1 MQRLQ
6 ELYNAIQND
15 FQTYGSRLPEAERQ
29 RITNEIKRLEEMAKT
44 MQIDLANQQ
53 ENDPKL
59 NVFTEIAKITH
70 ELTAYR
76 TQANFVLS
84 QLLPPDSDGIYL
96 LKKAQIDL
104 FKNCFVLW
112 QKAADLVQKITDI
125 NATSGQNWFE
135 YFTDDHVIAIV
146 KNFKID
152 EQTTTTFAKELR
164 LYAADVFRWQPVYKA
179 ILLGRYIVDKEK
191 ILDTPDDFENE
202 CATLIEK
209 MFTRIKFIL
218 DEYKN
223 TGYILQA
230 DYVELLDFQAK
241 FAILENS
248 LVTLLLQKKDYSQ
261 TQAYQILKSIND
273 YIYSFLQT
281 HIVETAIEFEDRIE
295 STEKIP
301 IDPPAKWE
309 ILTKRTSKNG
319 FSTYQIRNSNGVFWI
334 LENLVD
340 NGDNIVTEYFFSNSL
355 GKWQKFNAS
364 EPKPMI
370 EDLKIL
376 GHRILETGGI
386 IFVGTMMVF
395 AELLIAKRL
404 AVSQSFLKKVL
415 VHSAI
420 QQVFL
425 DIQSFEKPE
434 LWGDWGNID
443 IGDAVVQ
450 SINWGGIRATWFN
463 KIGGQFIMEVV
474 VPSSFDINLN
484 GYSYSIIP
492 AQFEISILS
501 HQQKNGL
508 HIASDVLFNTLGYGI
523 NRGFD
528 WMKDSK
534 GGGKLLNDKTGNLE
548 IDEVPYYMLHTSNV
562 VIEGAV
568 GSNGLGSIMKNLFLI
583 PEEDKNIPNTN
594 PENENDIPS
603 KN

>member
-1 MQRLQ
+1 M
-6 ELYNAIQND
+6 
-15 FQTYGSRLPEAERQ
+15 
-29 RITNEIKRLEEMAKT
+29 
-44 MQIDLANQQ
+44 
-53 ENDPKL
+53 
-59 NVFTEIAKITH
+59 
-70 ELTAYR
+70 
-76 TQANFVLS
+76 
-84 QLLPPDSDGIYL
+84 
-96 LKKAQIDL
+96 
-104 FKNCFVLW
+104 
-112 QKAADLVQKITDI
+112 
-125 NATSGQNWFE
+125 
-135 YFTDDHVIAIV
+135 
-146 KNFKID
+146 
-152 EQTTTTFAKELR
+152 
-164 LYAADVFRWQPVYKA
+164 
-179 ILLGRYIVDKEK
+179 
-191 ILDTPDDFENE
+191 
-202 CATLIEK
+202 
-209 MFTRIKFIL
+209 
-218 DEYKN
+218 
-223 TGYILQA
+223 
-230 DYVELLDFQAK
+230 
-241 FAILENS
+241 
-248 LVTLLLQKKDYSQ
+248 
-261 TQAYQILKSIND
+261 
-273 YIYSFLQT
+273 
-281 HIVETAIEFEDRIE
+281 
-295 STEKIP
+295 
-301 IDPPAKWE
+301 
-309 ILTKRTSKNG
+309 
-319 FSTYQIRNSNGVFWI
+319 
-334 LENLVD
+334 ENLVD
-340 NGDNIVTEYFFSNSL
+340 TGNDVVIEYFFSNSL

-386 IFVGTMMVF
+386 IFAGTMMVF

-425 DIQSFEKPE
+425 DIQSFEKTE

-484 GYSYSIIP
+484 GSSYSIIP
-492 AQFEISILS
+492 AQFEISVLS

-534 GGGKLLNDKTGNLE
+534 GGGKLLKDKTGNLE